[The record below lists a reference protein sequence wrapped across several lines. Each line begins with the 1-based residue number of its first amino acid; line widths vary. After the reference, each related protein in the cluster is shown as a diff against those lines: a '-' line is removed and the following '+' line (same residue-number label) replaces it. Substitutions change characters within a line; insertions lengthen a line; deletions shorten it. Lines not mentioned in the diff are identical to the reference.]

1 MKNITLYI
9 GIVFFLCNCKKE
21 IGPQNVQEYAKGTG
35 SLIVLNEGNFGF
47 GNASVSIYN
56 LDTKE
61 VFNNQFKAVNGFGI
75 GDVLQ
80 SVNRYQDRFYFVVN
94 NSGKVVITDTNLVYQ
109 SQITGFNSPR
119 YIEFANGKGFV
130 TDLKQ
135 KAIYVVD
142 LVSNQ
147 ITHQIQTQGWTE
159 QIILHQN
166 KLIVLDRGDYLTNSS
181 PNFIYIIN
189 PITLQK
195 EDSIQ
200 TGINPNSMVLD
211 KNDKLW
217 ILTSGE
223 TGIESSK
230 ITQYDINTLSS
241 IKTFIFS
248 SSSDTPSRLV
258 INKKK
263 DKLYFLNG
271 SVYEQSVS
279 NVILGPALI
288 FQKSMENFYG
298 LYICMYTNEIYITN
312 AKNYSQ
318 TGEVIRMDSLGTVID
333 NITTGINPQNL
344 F

>member
-80 SVNRYQDRFYFVVN
+80 SVNRYQDKFYFVVN

-147 ITHQIQTQGWTE
+147 IIHQIQTQGWTE
-159 QIILHQN
+159 QIILYQN

-181 PNFIYIIN
+181 PNVVYVIN
-189 PITLQK
+189 PITLVK
-195 EDSIQ
+195 EDSIV
-200 TGINPNSMVLD
+200 TSINPNSMTID

-217 ILTSGE
+217 VLSSGE
-223 TGIESSK
+223 VGVEAPKLSNYDLVSK
-230 ITQYDINTLSS
+230 SLINSYNFVGAS
-241 IKTFIFS
+241 I
-248 SSSDTPSRLV
+248 PSRL
-258 INKKK
+258 IITKEK
-263 DKLYFLNG
+263 DKLYFINS
-271 SVYEQSVS
+271 SVFKMNVS
-279 NVILGPALI
+279 DTMIPI
-288 FQKSMENFYG
+288 YPFYQKNTQNFYG
-298 LYICMYTNEIYITN
+298 ISIEKESNDIYLFDVKDYN
-312 AKNYSQ
+312 Q
-318 TGEVIRMDSLGTVID
+318 QGVVIRLNSLGFERD
-333 NITTGINPQNL
+333 LFNSGIIPHSLN
-344 F
+344 

>member
-9 GIVFFLCNCKKE
+9 GIVFLLFNCKKE
-21 IGPQNVQEYAKGTG
+21 IGPQNLQEDAKGTG
-35 SLIVLNEGNFGF
+35 NLIVLNEGNFGF

-56 LDTKE
+56 PDTKE

-80 SVNRYQDRFYFVVN
+80 SVNRYQDKFYFVVN

-147 ITHQIQTQGWTE
+147 IIHQIQTQGWTE
-159 QIILHQN
+159 QIILYQN

-181 PNFIYIIN
+181 PNVVYVIN
-189 PITLQK
+189 PITLVK
-195 EDSIQ
+195 EDSIV
-200 TGINPNSMVLD
+200 TSINPNSMTID

-217 ILTSGE
+217 VLSSGE
-223 TGIESSK
+223 VGVEAPKLSNYDLVSK
-230 ITQYDINTLSS
+230 SLINS
-241 IKTFIFS
+241 
-248 SSSDTPSRLV
+248 
-258 INKKK
+258 
-263 DKLYFLNG
+263 
-271 SVYEQSVS
+271 
-279 NVILGPALI
+279 
-288 FQKSMENFYG
+288 
-298 LYICMYTNEIYITN
+298 
-312 AKNYSQ
+312 
-318 TGEVIRMDSLGTVID
+318 
-333 NITTGINPQNL
+333 
-344 F
+344 